1 MPSRAL
7 APPPHTARHEL
18 ADFCA
23 ELLSPLGP
31 VRVRRMFGGHGFYV
45 DDLFIALIF
54 EQQFFLQTDASIQP
68 QFEAAGGRP
77 FRYEGH
83 GRVVQMS
90 YWTPPEE
97 AMESPDAMLPWA
109 RLAMAAALKAL
120 NAAAAKKKRAPA
132 AKASKASKS
141 SPAPALKPASP
152 AGKAP
157 KPAAEPATRAASK
170 RAPKRSPG

>member
-1 MPSRAL
+1 MPSRAITRPTT
-7 APPPHTARHEL
+7 PPRHEL

-23 ELLSPLGP
+23 ELLGPLGP

-54 EQQFFLQTDASIQP
+54 EQQFFLKTDAGSQP

-77 FRYEGH
+77 FRYEGA

-90 YWTPPEE
+90 YWTPPDE
-97 AMESPDAMLPWA
+97 AMESPAAMQPWA
-109 RLAMAAALKAL
+109 RLAMAAALKAR
-120 NAAAAKKKRAPA
+120 NTAASRKKRSAAATVAPV
-132 AKASKASKS
+132 AKAAG
-141 SPAPALKPASP
+141 AGVKPASP

-157 KPAAEPATRAASK
+157 KAVAK
-170 RAPKRSPG
+170 RAPKRPPG

>member
-45 DDLFIALIF
+45 DGLFIALIF
-54 EQQFFLQTDASIQP
+54 EQQFFLKTDASIQA

-97 AMESPDAMLPWA
+97 ALESPAAMLPWA

-132 AKASKASKS
+132 AKVARA
-141 SPAPALKPASP
+141 APAAAVKPASP
-152 AGKAP
+152 AGTAP
-157 KPAAEPATRAASK
+157 KSAAKPASK